1 MGTPDF
7 AVESLNYLF
16 NEGLTIKAVV
26 TVADKPAGRGQK
38 LQPSPVKKFALEHNI
53 RVLQPL
59 NLSDPAFIEDLKQL
73 QADLFVV
80 VAFRKLPK
88 VVWQMPPLGC
98 FNLHASL
105 LPQYRGAAP
114 INHAVMNGESVTG
127 VTTFFIDEKIDTGE
141 IIRQESIEIL
151 PDETAGEVH
160 DKLMVIGAKL
170 VVETV
175 NSIFRNDYTTK
186 IQPIGQQ
193 ETIKTA
199 PKIFRD
205 NCKINWE
212 QSSEN
217 VHNHIRGLSPFPG
230 AFSLLSMSDSEK
242 EVKVLKSNKTGLKSD
257 LRPGQIVV
265 EKNRLS
271 VMCKDE
277 LIELVTIQLPGKKAM
292 SVEDF
297 LRGNRAELY
306 QFV

>member
-1 MGTPDF
+1 
-7 AVESLNYLF
+7 
-16 NEGLTIKAVV
+16 
-26 TVADKPAGRGQK
+26 
-38 LQPSPVKKFALEHNI
+38 
-53 RVLQPL
+53 
-59 NLSDPAFIEDLKQL
+59 
-73 QADLFVV
+73 
-80 VAFRKLPK
+80 
-88 VVWQMPPLGC
+88 
-98 FNLHASL
+98 
-105 LPQYRGAAP
+105 
-114 INHAVMNGESVTG
+114 
-127 VTTFFIDEKIDTGE
+127 
-141 IIRQESIEIL
+141 
-151 PDETAGEVH
+151 
-160 DKLMVIGAKL
+160 MVIGAKL

-277 LIELVTIQLPGKKAM
+277 LI
-292 SVEDF
+292 
-297 LRGNRAELY
+297 
-306 QFV
+306 